1 MACPSVIHISHRI
14 NVAIEPAII
23 KEWLAGFWSV
33 FKLFNVNINNTVVH
47 ESPLDSVILHE

>member
-1 MACPSVIHISHRI
+1 MACPSVIHISHRT

-33 FKLFNVNINNTVVH
+33 FKLFNVNINNTFVH